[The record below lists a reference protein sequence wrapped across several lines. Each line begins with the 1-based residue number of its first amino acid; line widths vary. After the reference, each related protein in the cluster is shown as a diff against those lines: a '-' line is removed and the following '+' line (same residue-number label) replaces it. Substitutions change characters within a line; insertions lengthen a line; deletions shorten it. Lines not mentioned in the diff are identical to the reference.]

1 MKNKLI
7 KWADENPKDRPIYLK
22 YNMKYE
28 EFVLSNDQANTGETP
43 CAGQIINM
51 MKLTSYQV

>member
-7 KWADENPKDRPIYLK
+7 KWADENPEDNNLK

-28 EFVLSNDQANTGETP
+28 EFVPSNDQGKTGKSP

-51 MKLTSYQV
+51 MTLASYQV

>member
-7 KWADENPKDRPIYLK
+7 KWADENPEDNNLK

-28 EFVLSNDQANTGETP
+28 EFVPSNDQAKTGKSP

-51 MKLTSYQV
+51 MTLASYQV